1 MPKAAQVLNVEML
14 RSVPCSLSDGQGTE
28 SDFCVSPSEVDKV
41 LSGLEILSKVF
52 DQQSSP
58 MVTRLLQQQVGLE
71 GGLQEV
77 GHTLELHTG
86 LLLRNF
92 VYNPCFSPLRAYH
105 RLESKSWRALC

>member
-1 MPKAAQVLNVEML
+1 ML
-14 RSVPCSLSDGQGTE
+14 PSVPCSLSDGQGRE

-71 GGLQEV
+71 GGFQKV
-77 GHTLELHTG
+77 GHTLELRMG
-86 LLLRNF
+86 LLLWNF
-92 VYNPCFSPLRAYH
+92 VYHPYFSPLRAYH
-105 RLESKSWRALC
+105 RLESKSWRTLC

>member
-1 MPKAAQVLNVEML
+1 M
-14 RSVPCSLSDGQGTE
+14 
-28 SDFCVSPSEVDKV
+28 DKV

-71 GGLQEV
+71 GGFQKV
-77 GHTLELHTG
+77 GHTLELRMG

-92 VYNPCFSPLRAYH
+92 VYHPYFSPLRAYH